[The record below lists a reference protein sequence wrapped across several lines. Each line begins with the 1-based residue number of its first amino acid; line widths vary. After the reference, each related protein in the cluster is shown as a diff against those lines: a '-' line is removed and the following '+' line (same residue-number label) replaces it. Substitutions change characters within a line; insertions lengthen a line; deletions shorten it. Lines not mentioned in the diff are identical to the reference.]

1 MEVNNM
7 TRRDK
12 KIIDKLNKQI
22 DREAKKATP
31 FLLIAISLL
40 LLPLAAIGAF
50 EVHKFNSK
58 KQRLT

>member
-1 MEVNNM
+1 M

-58 KQRLT
+58 K